1 MTGPLSRSGSVE
13 RINENDGVRS
23 NAHRGHWGR
32 SVGTARLRLRI
43 DKPLRVSART
53 LLVIAL
59 AAGLV
64 ILARPESPSLL
75 AGAEP
80 EITSPVNESQSGQ
93 DLTTTLTDQAELSLT
108 VYNSDIAL
116 VRDVRNLQLA
126 RGIGNLRFMDIAAT
140 VNPATVHFRS
150 LTEPSQVSV
159 LEQNYEY
166 DLLDPEKLLRKY
178 VGREVTLVRNRQEGG
193 TTRQE
198 DVKALLLSYNTSPVW
213 KIGNEIVT
221 GLGADHIRFPEL
233 PDSLYSR
240 PTLIWTVQNDG
251 AARHRVEASYLA
263 RSLAWSADYVLTVA
277 RDDKAADLN
286 GWVTLTNNSGTA
298 FKNTKLQLVAGD
310 LNRVRQQLNRMAD
323 MAAPAAAKA
332 EERMAQESFS
342 DYHLYTMGRKTTINN
357 AQTKQVSLLEGTDV
371 PVIKR
376 YVVEGQNYYYHN
388 YMHPGSPI
396 KDSVE
401 VYYQFRN
408 EEKSGLG
415 LPMPAGV
422 LRVYQADSKGGVQFV
437 GEDRIMHTPKDET
450 LNVKIGNAFDV
461 ICERKQ
467 TDFTKISTNVY
478 EFEYEITLRN
488 HKPSAIGVEV
498 NEPVGGTWRMIN
510 SSHEWT
516 KTSAWAAQF
525 KVPVAADG
533 TAVLKYRVR
542 VTY

>member
-1 MTGPLSRSGSVE
+1 MSPRS
-13 RINENDGVRS
+13 
-23 NAHRGHWGR
+23 
-32 SVGTARLRLRI
+32 
-43 DKPLRVSART
+43 
-53 LLVIAL
+53 LLGIAL
-59 AAGLV
+59 VTGV
-64 ILARPESPSLL
+64 IILARPDARTLF

-80 EITSPVNESQSGQ
+80 EATPPATESQSGQ

-126 RGIGNLRFMDIAAT
+126 RGIGSLRFMDIAAT

-166 DLLDPEKLLRKY
+166 DLLDPDKLLRKY
-178 VGREVTLVRNRQEGG
+178 VGREVTLIRNRQEGG
-193 TTRQE
+193 STRQE
-198 DVKALLLSYNTSPVW
+198 EVKAMLLSYNTSPVW

-263 RSLAWSADYVLTVA
+263 RSLAWNADYVLTVA

-298 FKNTKLQLVAGD
+298 FKDAKLQLVAGD
-310 LNRVRQQLNRMAD
+310 LNRVRQQLNKMQDRAERAP
-323 MAAPAAAKA
+323 MAAVA
-332 EERMAQESFS
+332 ESAMVQEAFS
-342 DYHLYTMGRKTTINN
+342 DYHLYTVGRKTTINN
-357 AQTKQVSLLEGTDV
+357 SQTKQVSMLEGTDV
-371 PVIKR
+371 PVNKR

-388 YMHPGSPI
+388 QMHPGSPI
-396 KDSVE
+396 KDSVQ
-401 VYYQFRN
+401 VFYQFKN
-408 EEKSGLG
+408 EEKAGLG
-415 LPMPAGV
+415 MPMPAGV
-422 LRVYQADSKGGVQFV
+422 LRVYQQDSKGGVQFV

-461 ICERKQ
+461 VSDRNQI
-467 TDFTKISTNVY
+467 DFEKIASNVY
-478 EFEYEITLRN
+478 ELEYEITLRN
-488 HKPSAIGVEV
+488 HKTTAIAVEV
-498 NEPVGGTWRMIN
+498 NEPVGGTWRMIT
-510 SSHEWT
+510 SSHQWT

-525 KVPVAADG
+525 NVPVAADG